1 MRAACLLAF
10 LSWSLLGC
18 PKREETTLAALTPM
32 GALAPRADSN
42 RCTLAALRFPSM
54 TEPVEA
60 SWLLRGPDGPRVL
73 GRAVSSGALLWG
85 DARAE
90 GSAPAG
96 LLSAPHAVAWTGRGF
111 LGVFEGRATF
121 TDPRFGSARPVRRLS
136 LDRAISVSTAAREGA
151 VLVAWL
157 KEGREG
163 DAEGSPWVGLV
174 GPDGELL
181 AAPQPLPNAPAA
193 LRGLHARW
201 DFGRFVVEGE
211 TVGGRFETWS
221 WVLEPDA
228 RSAWSGDGPVVCP
241 LSGCLRV
248 EFRPGP
254 GGHSQALRLVPL
266 ADPTAPIDTNVY
278 TDDVLASVVSG
289 DRLLVLHSRLQGE
302 LGCAVHVFD
311 VGRGRVVHD
320 SSSESM
326 SCAPGSALATPSGFA
341 VLEVDAARGVAQRAL
356 SCGDDA

>member
-18 PKREETTLAALTPM
+18 PKREETTSPALTPM
-32 GALAPRADSN
+32 GALAPRAAPN
-42 RCTLAALRFPSM
+42 GCALDERRFLSTP
-54 TEPVEA
+54 EPVEA
-60 SWLLRGPDGPRVL
+60 PWLLRGPDGPRAL
-73 GRAVSSGALLWG
+73 GRAVASGSLFWR

-96 LLSAPHAVAWTGRGF
+96 LPSDPHAIGWTGRGF
-111 LGVFEGRATF
+111 VGVSEGRALF
-121 TDPRFGSARPVRRLS
+121 TDPRLGSPRPVRRLT
-136 LDRAISVSTAAREGA
+136 LDRAISLSTAAREGA

-163 DAEGSPWVGLV
+163 DAEGSPWVALV

-181 AAPQPLPNAPAA
+181 AEPQPLPDAPAA
-193 LRGLHARW
+193 LRALHARW

-228 RSAWSGDGPVVCP
+228 RSAWSGEGPVVCP

-248 EFRPGP
+248 DFGPGP
-254 GGHSQALRLVPL
+254 GGHAQALRLVPL
-266 ADPTAPIDTNVY
+266 ADPTAFIPTEVY
-278 TDDVLASVVSG
+278 TNDVLASVVSG
-289 DRLLVLHSRLQGE
+289 DRLLVLHSPLQGE

-311 VGRGRVVHD
+311 VGRRHVAHE
-320 SSSESM
+320 SSSEWM

-341 VLEVDAARGVAQRAL
+341 VLEVDPTRGVARRAL

>member
-1 MRAACLLAF
+1 VRAACLLAF

-18 PKREETTLAALTPM
+18 PKREETTPAALTPM

-42 RCTLAALRFPSM
+42 RCTLDERRFFSM

-73 GRAVSSGALLWG
+73 GRAVSSGALFWR

-96 LLSAPHAVAWTGRGF
+96 LLSDPHAVAWTGRGF
-111 LGVFEGRATF
+111 LGVSEGRVTF

-181 AAPQPLPNAPAA
+181 AEPQPLPNAPAA

-228 RSAWSGDGPVVCP
+228 RSAWSGEGPVVCP